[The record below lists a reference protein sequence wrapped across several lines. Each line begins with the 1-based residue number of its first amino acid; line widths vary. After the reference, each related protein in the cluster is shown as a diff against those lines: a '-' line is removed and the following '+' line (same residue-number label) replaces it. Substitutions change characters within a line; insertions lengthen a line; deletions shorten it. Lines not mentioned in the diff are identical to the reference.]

1 MNRKLLSRIQFRC
14 KVHRVSEGI
23 KNLSMKL
30 YENDLH
36 EILNEP
42 DKEVVFEDL
51 MQWMKKRI

>member
-14 KVHRVSEGI
+14 KDHRVSEGI

>member
-1 MNRKLLSRIQFRC
+1 
-14 KVHRVSEGI
+14 
-23 KNLSMKL
+23 MKL